1 MTKVSLRLNPYHET
15 GLQARLGFLNGISHA
30 GCSRNLRNPPPNC
43 AVLGALEDCRIR
55 THLRPAFRKMA
66 FANPIGTSRP
76 MVWTGTVTL
85 G

>member
-1 MTKVSLRLNPYHET
+1 
-15 GLQARLGFLNGISHA
+15 
-30 GCSRNLRNPPPNC
+30 
-43 AVLGALEDCRIR
+43 
-55 THLRPAFRKMA
+55 LRPAFRKMA